1 MPRGGPHLLPT
12 RTREEAD
19 DDLGP
24 PGHAP
29 SRYPRAHGRAHAVH
43 PLAGRARQ
51 VPTRTQEADTASCL
65 AAALHLLPAHT
76 RGWPAHSRRA
86 GRGSG
91 GPAHAR
97 VVPRRTQRPRAR
109 GGADGGLGPPSG
121 HAPSRYARGG
131 LGALPQ
137 PCTARAVAHAH
148 TGRLTRPASRLAA
161 VPYLLPTR
169 TRRADGGLAPGP
181 RPELLRTRRSRLPL
195 VSEALVLAPCALGS
209 WRSHVE
215 AGRREFVAHMRGSR
229 RRPGHGP
236 QRPRAR
242 GEARHQPCQAGAPC
256 SSPLFSQGG
265 PAADPS
271 QSAKPG
277 SRARACPPPTPT
289 PTVPKPTPRTPPRA
303 ASIQQTAPRART
315 APPRAVPPSVPEVYA
330 GRIHKGPAPG
340 PPPRLPSTHGGPTR
354 TERAH
359 GSGD

>member
-1 MPRGGPHLLPT
+1 MPSTPSRGARGKFPRARRRLTQPHASRRPSICCPRTRGGGPLTRVERVADLVVP
-12 RTREEAD
+12 RTRG
-19 DDLGP
+19 L
-24 PGHAP
+24 
-29 SRYPRAHGRAHAVH
+29 S
-43 PLAGRARQ
+43 LAELN
-51 VPTRTQEADTASCL
+51 V
-65 AAALHLLPAHT
+65 
-76 RGWPAHSRRA
+76 
-86 GRGSG
+86 
-91 GPAHAR
+91 PAHA
-97 VVPRRTQRPRAR
+97 